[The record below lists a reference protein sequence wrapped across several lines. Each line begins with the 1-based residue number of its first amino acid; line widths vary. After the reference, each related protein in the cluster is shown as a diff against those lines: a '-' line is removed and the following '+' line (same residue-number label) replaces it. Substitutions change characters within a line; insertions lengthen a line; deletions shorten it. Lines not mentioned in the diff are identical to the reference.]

1 MEELLEEEQENW
13 EDGKEDGFDFA
24 NDLYGFIGSLLD
36 GVYGGSI
43 MEELLEEEQ
52 ENWEETEW
60 DEYTDLVRLCRKKMS
75 CVKFMEQELDDMKC
89 TDAILRT
96 VLMQIAKPRKERMSL
111 EQLMIL

>member
-43 MEELLEEEQ
+43 MEELLEEEE
-52 ENWEETEW
+52 ENWEDTEW
-60 DEYTDLVRLCRKKMS
+60 DEYTNLVRRCRKRM
-75 CVKFMEQELDDMKC
+75 CNAKFMKDELDEMKC
-89 TDAILRT
+89 KDAVMRA
-96 VLMQIAKPRKERMSL
+96 VLQQIGKP
-111 EQLMIL
+111 